1 MTGIFITGTDTNIGK
16 TVIAAGLAGAL
27 KNKGYSV
34 GIMKA
39 VQSGAGIKNG
49 KLYSPDIEFMKK
61 VMEVNDEMELVCPYL
76 LKEAMAPGIAAEIE
90 GMKID
95 FEIIKNSFQELEKR
109 HDIVIV
115 EGAGVSGNIVSL
127 IEKNVDV
134 GRIIGFIP

>member
-34 GIMKA
+34 GVMKA

-61 VMEVNDEMELVCPYL
+61 ND
-76 LKEAMAPGIAAEIE
+76 G
-90 GMKID
+90 
-95 FEIIKNSFQELEKR
+95 SQ
-109 HDIVIV
+109 
-115 EGAGVSGNIVSL
+115 
-127 IEKNVDV
+127 
-134 GRIIGFIP
+134 